1 MNNRQTVFIPKQPFM
16 VELADVYYTL
26 KFGKLGIS
34 SFYFFKVGDD
44 VSVIDTSIPDGCID
58 IIFHYKNN
66 SEEIGAD
73 FYGTALLPHSMKCY
87 KGCYH
92 FGVRFLPGIVP
103 AFTDLKMINIIDRI
117 IPFEEVSKDKQLPYR
132 IASLS
137 GFENQIKLFIA
148 EYCRF
153 YNGSSG
159 KLNQMIVAEIVNSYG
174 MIRIDELSKKT
185 GYSISYLEKIFN
197 NDIGISPKKFCSIIR
212 FQWLLSCI
220 NSMND
225 GNRKIDE
232 CMDCKGLAYNLGYFD
247 QAHMIHEFKKYSSRT
262 PSDYIHELNKVSY
275 NTRLKIIKETI

>member
-1 MNNRQTVFIPKQPFM
+1 M
-16 VELADVYYTL
+16 VELADVYYTF

-34 SFYFFKVGDD
+34 SFYFFKAGDD
-44 VSVIDTSIPDGCID
+44 VSIIDTSIPDGCID
-58 IIFHYKNN
+58 IIFHYKNG
-66 SEEIGAD
+66 SEETGAD

-92 FGVRFLPGIVP
+92 FGVRFLPGVVP

-132 IASLS
+132 IASQS

-153 YNGSSG
+153 YNGSSE
-159 KLNQMIVAEIVNSYG
+159 KLGQMIIAEIVNSYG
-174 MIRIDELSKKT
+174 TIRIEELSQKT

-212 FQWLLSCI
+212 FQWLLNCI
-220 NSMND
+220 NSRNTV
-225 GNRKIDE
+225 GATAAS
-232 CMDCKGLAYNLGYFD
+232 MDCRGLANNLGYFD
-247 QAHMIHEFKKYSSRT
+247 QAHMIHEFKKYSTRT
-262 PSDYIHELNKVSY
+262 PSDYIHELHKVNY
-275 NTRLKIIKETI
+275 NSRLKILKENI

>member
-1 MNNRQTVFIPKQPFM
+1 MDNRQAVFIPKQPFM
-16 VELADVYYTL
+16 VELADVYYTF

-34 SFYFFKVGDD
+34 SFYFFKVGED

-58 IIFHYKNN
+58 IIFHYKNG

-92 FGVRFLPGIVP
+92 FGVRFLPGVVP

-117 IPFEEVSKDKQLPYR
+117 IPFEEVAKDKQLPFL
-132 IASLS
+132 IASQA
-137 GFENQIKLFIA
+137 GFENQIKLFIM
-148 EYCRF
+148 EYDRF
-153 YNGSSG
+153 YNGSSE
-159 KLNQMIVAEIVNSYG
+159 KLGQMIIAEIVDSYG
-174 MIRIDELSKKT
+174 TIRIDELSEKT

-212 FQWLLSCI
+212 FQWLLNCI
-220 NSMND
+220 NSIST
-225 GNRKIDE
+225 GGITSAS
-232 CMDCKGLAYNLGYFD
+232 MDSKGLAYSLGYFD

-262 PSDYIHELNKVSY
+262 PSDYISELNKVNY
-275 NTRLKIIKETI
+275 NSRLKVLREAI